1 MLRLALI
8 LAILSSLGS
17 LAISQLKVSPKIN
30 QLYSELDDANMA
42 AAQAEQLAQE
52 KEAAFVNVRNEL
64 AVVSEDLNVTQTKL
78 REVNEMAAE
87 QRSRADELNREL
99 ADTKGRLNTAQSS
112 LARWQALGFTI
123 EDLAQIKKDK
133 DAAEDQV
140 TAYAAEIDILM
151 EQNSKLQSELDL
163 YKFKD
168 FSVPLP
174 AGLKGQV
181 AAINEDW
188 DFVILDIGEAQGV
201 KKYGELLV
209 SRGEKLV
216 GKVRITQVSQ
226 DKSIANIVGGSWE
239 VPEETVQVGDTVIH

>member
-1 MLRLALI
+1 MLRIALI
-8 LAILSSLGS
+8 FAILSSLGS

-30 QLYSELDDANMA
+30 QLTSDLDDANLRA
-42 AAQAEQLAQE
+42 SDAQQLAQE

-64 AVVSEDLNVTQTKL
+64 AVVNEDLNATQARL
-78 REVNEMAAE
+78 REEREQAME

-99 ADTKGRLNTAQSS
+99 SDTKGRLNSSQAS
-112 LARWQALGFTI
+112 LARWQNLGFSI

-133 DAAEDQV
+133 DAAEEQV
-140 TAYAAEIDILM
+140 AAYTAEIDILM
-151 EQNSKLQSELDL
+151 DQNSKLQSELDL

-181 AAINEDW
+181 TAINDEW
-188 DFVILDIGEAQGV
+188 GFVVLDIGEAQGV

-209 SRGEKLV
+209 SRGDKLV
-216 GKVRITQVSQ
+216 GKIRVSQ
-226 DKSIANIVGGSWE
+226 VGQDKCIANVVGGSWSVADE
-239 VPEETVQVGDTVIH
+239 SVQVGDMVIH

>member
-1 MLRLALI
+1 MLRIALI
-8 LAILSSLGS
+8 FAILSSLGS
-17 LAISQLKVSPKIN
+17 LAISQLKVSPKLN
-30 QLYSELDDANMA
+30 QLTSDLDDANTRA
-42 AAQAEQLAQE
+42 SDAQQLAQE

-64 AVVSEDLNVTQTKL
+64 AVVNEDLSATQAQL
-78 REVNEMAAE
+78 REVNEIAAE
-87 QRSRADELNREL
+87 QRARANDLNREV
-99 ADTKGRLNTAQSS
+99 ADVKGRLNSAQAA

-133 DAAEDQV
+133 EAAEEQV
-140 TAYAAEIDILM
+140 TAYAAEIDILL

-181 AAINEDW
+181 AAINDDW
-188 DFVILDIGEAQGV
+188 DFVVLDIGEAQGV

-226 DKSIANIVGGSWE
+226 DKSIANVVGGPWE
-239 VPEETVQVGDTVIH
+239 VAEETVQVGDIVIH